1 MKTKLCSKCQ
11 NLKLFKEFYKDKR
24 KKSRLYSRCKKCCY
38 VTSKKYTQSLL
49 GKAMLKRY
57 YHSTKGIYNQ
67 LKTTAKRK
75 QIDFKLNKKLFIR
88 WYNKQIKICIYCKRL
103 EFQVIKDY
111 NGRHNRLTID
121 RKDNKKGYKLN
132 NITLCCHKCNTI
144 KGDVFTYKE
153 MIKIG
158 KILKN
163 KRY

>member
-1 MKTKLCSKCQ
+1 
-11 NLKLFKEFYKDKR
+11 
-24 KKSRLYSRCKKCCY
+24 
-38 VTSKKYTQSLL
+38 
-49 GKAMLKRY
+49 Y